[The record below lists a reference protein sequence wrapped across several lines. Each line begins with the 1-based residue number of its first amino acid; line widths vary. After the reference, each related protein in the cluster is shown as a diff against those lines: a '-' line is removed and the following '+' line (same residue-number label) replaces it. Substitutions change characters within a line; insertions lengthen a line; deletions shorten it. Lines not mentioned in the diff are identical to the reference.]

1 MTITPEQ
8 AKTLNCNDYPR
19 PWEIGQ
25 VPVFDAW
32 DDYEEAWYAG
42 PAIVYDEDI
51 APLVAAAPVMS
62 EQIAGMQWEYAP
74 QAHLNGAWKYVTGVA
89 WKVNGDYDIRTSR
102 TATGAIWFSDPDE
115 VREACEELDVATYR
129 IVRRLVSTVEETK

>member
-51 APLVAAAPVMS
+51 APLVAAAPVMA
-62 EQIAGMQWEYAP
+62 EQIAGMRPEYRAEFQTAAGQWFPTPHRCSCSSGWGTKQQAARHAADWKDDGYA
-74 QAHLNGAWKYVTGVA
+74 T
-89 WKVNGDYDIRTSR
+89 
-102 TATGAIWFSDPDE
+102 
-115 VREACEELDVATYR
+115 R
-129 IVRRLVSTVEETK
+129 IVRRLVSKPEEIS

>member
-51 APLVAAAPVMS
+51 APLVAAAPVMA
-62 EQIAGMQWEYAP
+62 EQIAGMRPEYRAEFQTAAGQWFPTPHRCSCSSGWGTKQQAARHAADWKDDGYA
-74 QAHLNGAWKYVTGVA
+74 T
-89 WKVNGDYDIRTSR
+89 
-102 TATGAIWFSDPDE
+102 
-115 VREACEELDVATYR
+115 R
-129 IVRRLVSTVEETK
+129 IVRRLVGEPEAID